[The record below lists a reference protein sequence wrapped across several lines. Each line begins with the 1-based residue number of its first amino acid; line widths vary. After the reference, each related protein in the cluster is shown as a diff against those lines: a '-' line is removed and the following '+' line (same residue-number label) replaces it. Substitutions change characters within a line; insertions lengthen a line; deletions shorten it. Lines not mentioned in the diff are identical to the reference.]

1 MIEYNTSKEGALM
14 RGFRRVINF
23 RDLGGYKTK
32 DGRITKKGLVFRS
45 ASPGFM
51 SEKEFERFEDMNF
64 HTILDLRS
72 EEEIKVHPYPD
83 MKGTKKLQKS
93 GVVSKSGQS
102 IDFSPNGMRK
112 TGKAGKTQLNKLRGY
127 YKEIVF
133 GNKSFKVMFKELLEG
148 NVPFLFHCATGKDRT
163 GLAAILFLLALG
175 VDERI
180 VRKDYLLSNEY
191 RKKVLEN
198 TLKDIDKEKDPELYE
213 LMTMFDGVSE
223 NIFDIVMDSIYEKY
237 DSLEEFFLKEYGLN
251 KTKLKE
257 LRDKYTEE
265 A

>member
-1 MIEYNTSKEGALM
+1 MKGY
-14 RGFRRVINF
+14 RRVINF
-23 RDLGGYKTK
+23 RDLGGYKTR

-51 SEKEFERFEDMNF
+51 SDKEFERFTNMNF

-72 EEEIKVHPYPD
+72 EAEIKMHPYPAI
-83 MKGTKKLQKS
+83 KGTKKLEKS

-133 GNKSFKVMFKELLEG
+133 GNKSFKIMFKELLEG
-148 NVPFLFHCATGKDRT
+148 HVPFLFHCATGKDRT
-163 GLAAILFLLALG
+163 GVAAILFLLALN
-175 VDERI
+175 VDEKI
-180 VRKDYLLSNEY
+180 VRKDYLLSNQY

-223 NIFDIVMDSIYEKY
+223 NIFDIVINSIYEKY
-237 DSLEEFFLKEYGLN
+237 DSIEEFFLKEYNLN
-251 KTKLKE
+251 KEKLAILKE
-257 LRDKYTEE
+257 KYTEE